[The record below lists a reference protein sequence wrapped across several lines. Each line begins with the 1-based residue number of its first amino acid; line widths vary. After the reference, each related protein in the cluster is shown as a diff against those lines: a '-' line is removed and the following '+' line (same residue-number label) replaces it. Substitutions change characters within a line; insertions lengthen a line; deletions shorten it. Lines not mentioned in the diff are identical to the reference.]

1 MAFGSTGETIKKFAG
16 SAVGLGVGVAVG
28 VADAVGLGVGV
39 ADVVGLGVG
48 VADAVG
54 LGVGVADVV
63 GLGVGVADA
72 VGVAVQTFFLPDLT
86 QLKVLPLI
94 TFFTPICLQGEPVF
108 IVAASAG
115 IEDVASNAAITSPE

>member
-28 VADAVGLGVGV
+28 IADAVGLGVGV

-54 LGVGVADVV
+54 IAF
-63 GLGVGVADA
+63 
-72 VGVAVQTFFLPDLT
+72 QTFFLPDLT

-94 TFFTPICLQGEPVF
+94 TFFTPICLQGEPF
-108 IVAASAG
+108 LIVAALAG
-115 IEDVASNAAITSPE
+115 IKDTASNPVITKHA

>member
-28 VADAVGLGVGV
+28 VADA
-39 ADVVGLGVG
+39 
-48 VADAVG
+48 
-54 LGVGVADVV
+54 V

-115 IEDVASNAAITSPE
+115 IEVVASNAAITSPA

>member
-1 MAFGSTGETIKKFAG
+1 MLTAFGSIGETIKKFAG

-28 VADAVGLGVGV
+28 I
-39 ADVVGLGVG
+39 
-48 VADAVG
+48 ADAVG

-94 TFFTPICLQGEPVF
+94 TFFTPICLQGEPF
-108 IVAASAG
+108 LIVAALAG
-115 IEDVASNAAITSPE
+115 IKDTASNPVITKHA

>member
-16 SAVGLGVGVAVG
+16 SVVGLGVGVA
-28 VADAVGLGVGV
+28 
-39 ADVVGLGVG
+39 VG

-115 IEDVASNAAITSPE
+115 IEVVASNAAITSPE